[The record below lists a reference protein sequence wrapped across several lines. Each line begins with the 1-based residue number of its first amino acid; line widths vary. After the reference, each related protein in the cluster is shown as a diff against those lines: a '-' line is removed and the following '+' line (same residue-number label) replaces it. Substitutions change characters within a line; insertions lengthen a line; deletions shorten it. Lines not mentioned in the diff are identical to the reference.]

1 MVDLADGDMSGAVS
15 RLRTVIRLNPSDERA
30 RIALANALLE
40 NDQLDD
46 AEQALNDTLR
56 ALPASGRA
64 HYFLGLTYQR
74 QGRRVDAIRELQ
86 AALTHKPLLGANT
99 IHRMIGTLQQDEQ
112 DLDGAAQ
119 AYAARVNLIPN
130 DHGAHRDLARV
141 YSLQGDDVQARAELE
156 IALLLSPGETDALTA
171 LGQLHLREGRPM
183 DAMEA
188 SRRALEIDPGNREAR
203 YVHAT
208 SLIRLGNTDEGS
220 AEMQVFQRLQSEDG
234 EARARTFELGR
245 LRREASV
252 ARAAG
257 EYTTAVAL
265 LQRALVLEPRAATS
279 HLDLGLALL
288 EGGQIA
294 AAIERLTTAA
304 ALNAP
309 FDVHR
314 HLAKAY
320 ATLGQ
325 KDESA
330 KEQATYERLRR
341 EAIVKTG
348 RAR

>member
-1 MVDLADGDMSGAVS
+1 
-15 RLRTVIRLNPSDERA
+15 
-30 RIALANALLE
+30 
-40 NDQLDD
+40 
-46 AEQALNDTLR
+46 
-56 ALPASGRA
+56 
-64 HYFLGLTYQR
+64 
-74 QGRRVDAIRELQ
+74 
-86 AALTHKPLLGANT
+86 
-99 IHRMIGTLQQDEQ
+99 
-112 DLDGAAQ
+112 
-119 AYAARVNLIPN
+119 
-130 DHGAHRDLARV
+130 
-141 YSLQGDDVQARAELE
+141 
-156 IALLLSPGETDALTA
+156 
-171 LGQLHLREGRPM
+171 
-183 DAMEA
+183 
-188 SRRALEIDPGNREAR
+188 
-203 YVHAT
+203 
-208 SLIRLGNTDEGS
+208 LGNTDEGS

-309 FDVHR
+309 LDVHR